1 MTDLTYWI
9 GFLAAVLLINISPG
23 PEMIFVISTTVL
35 RGRVRGFLAAVG
47 AATGSSVHVLM
58 VAFGLSV
65 LLANSV
71 FAFTVVKMVGATY
84 LAYLGVRTI
93 VSRPAARGAD
103 EGKPASPDSSASYLR
118 GMMVG
123 LLNPKS
129 ALFFLAFLPQFVR
142 PDSGSYASQILILGM
157 ITVVAGILVEA
168 IVISMVNAVGQQVVN
183 NTKVM
188 KWLDRVFGLVLVSVG
203 IKLALTSQRD

>member
-1 MTDLTYWI
+1 MTDVTYWI
-9 GFLAAVLLINISPG
+9 GFLAAVVLINISPG
-23 PEMIFVISTTVL
+23 PEMIFVISTTIL
-35 RGRVRGFLAAVG
+35 RGRLKGFLAAVG

-71 FAFTVVKMVGATY
+71 FAFTVVKMIGA
-84 LAYLGVRTI
+84 AYLVYLGIKTI
-93 VSRPAARGAD
+93 IARPAAPGSK
-103 EGKPASPDSSASYLR
+103 ESKPVGPDSSVSYLR
-118 GMMVG
+118 GVMVG

-142 PDSGSYASQILILGM
+142 PEIGSYASQILILGM
-157 ITVVAGILVEA
+157 TTVVAGILVEV
-168 IVISMVNAVGQQVVN
+168 IVIAMVNAVGQQLVS

-188 KWLDRVFGLVLVSVG
+188 KWLDRTFGLVLVSLGV
-203 IKLALTSQRD
+203 KLALTSQSD